1 MTLNVNNYFTYFKW
15 TVLTRCSTFIF
26 SLLEYALTTG
36 QWFKI
41 FKILLRFRRVIKIL
55 LRFRRVIKI
64 LGKQKTDFLGSHTLG
79 RFTCRGMTTRR
90 VSFGGFFID
99 SSGYNTLGRLTRQGI
114 ILTCRAIIPPVIL
127 TRPEI
132 IPRGDWKIGITCEFK
147 NIFTH
152 WSVTQKGSNYEKK
165 IEVKNLIGPSL

>member
-41 FKILLRFRRVIKIL
+41 FKILLR
-55 LRFRRVIKI
+55 

-114 ILTCRAIIPPVIL
+114 ILTRRAIIPPVIL

-132 IPRGDWKIGITCEFK
+132 IPRGDWKIGITCEFLTK
-147 NIFTH
+147 SKIFLPIGL
-152 WSVTQKGSNYEKK
+152 WPRKVQIMRKK
-165 IEVKNLIGPSL
+165 WKSKIPFWAVPLSYCLFHF